1 MATFGGGSLVS
12 NILQKSSFIDE
23 RVIDDSVQKLTK
35 KSNQLKGEIYEIL
48 KQNYVEFQSYV
59 DSTMSL
65 EQKLQEATA
74 EYRRLSV
81 RIEQEVKGRI
91 LRSAD
96 KRQEI
101 EAKLQGTQKKIDFV
115 QGLVSVYQCLEAS
128 KVDLQSEKYSSA
140 AVHLNKTTE
149 FLEKIGKSGCD
160 AKVFRALKSEL
171 ALAISSLSLKLQEEW
186 SRFVIWNPK
195 VIPENPNLT
204 AVLSVE
210 LRVPAR
216 SGSLAVC
223 FDEVITAMRSLTTLG
238 VWSQKIGSFGKRLL
252 KLVVAPLIMN
262 PGLKTSRTQEKGVSI
277 LRFMKTEDVDLHGHV
292 RGVYGSLGAVFTMV
306 REVVPSTYREE
317 WMRGLGEVVSPEM
330 SELVIKHCLAA
341 TVPKNPVELA
351 KYSEIG
357 AQTAEFEA
365 NLQKLGVLESDFKQL
380 SEYTEDVN
388 THFAA
393 QKCQDLLVKA
403 RSILKK
409 PIHNTVSITNAEVL
423 ASLSRLDVVPT
434 PTGAAGTRSKTK
446 KSPASVSK
454 GVDLS
459 ALTFAFPQCGISE
472 SVKEFVDLLYS
483 TLEECC
489 NTANPS
495 TAVQLFYTTRNM
507 VELFR
512 AVLPSFHM
520 STITEL
526 PRIAVVQHNNCM
538 YLAHHLITLGY
549 QFHSRLPPPL
559 NSEVATFIDQVPYVR
574 QLGEECFLSEMRK
587 QCNSILEC
595 LKSFEGFDD
604 VSSDDK
610 CESVYKGVRQAVLQ
624 VTKLSKVYADVLP
637 VDIHHK
643 AVGSLLNT
651 LVTNVI
657 DGILALEDI
666 AADDATELHSLVNV
680 ILEKGPSALFLSA
693 GPSETESVSTYC
705 GNWLKL
711 GKLATVL
718 NAGLQEIV
726 GLWDTGSGPLAQAF
740 TPVELRGLIKALFQ
754 NTERRATALAKI
766 IL

>member
-1 MATFGGGSLVS
+1 MAAFGGGSLVS
-12 NILQKSSFIDE
+12 NILQKSSVLDE
-23 RVIDDSVQKLTK
+23 RVIDQSVQKLTK

-59 DSTMSL
+59 DSTASL
-65 EQKLQEATA
+65 EQKLQEVTA
-74 EYRRLSV
+74 EYRRLSG
-81 RIEQEVKGRI
+81 RIEHEVKGRI

-96 KRQEI
+96 KRKEI

-140 AVHLNKTTE
+140 AAHLNDTAE
-149 FLEKIGKSGCD
+149 QLEKVGRSGCD

-171 ALAISSLSLKLQEEW
+171 ALVISGLSLKLQEEW
-186 SRFVIWNPK
+186 SRFVVWNPK
-195 VIPENPNLT
+195 VIPENITPAAL
-204 AVLSVE
+204 LSVE

-223 FDEVITAMRSLTTLG
+223 FDEVVTAMRSLTTLG
-238 VWSQKIGSFGKRLL
+238 IWSQKIGSFGKRLL
-252 KLVVAPLIMN
+252 KLVVVPLILN
-262 PGLKTSRTQEKGVSI
+262 PGLKTSRTQEKGVAV
-277 LRFMKTEDVDLHGHV
+277 LRFMKTEGVDLYAHIQV
-292 RGVYGSLGAVFTMV
+292 VYGGLGAVFTLV
-306 REVVPSTYREE
+306 REVVPTAYREE
-317 WMRGLGEVVSPEM
+317 WMRRLGEVVSPEM
-330 SELVIKHCLAA
+330 SELIIKHCLAA
-341 TVPKNPVELA
+341 TVPKSPVELE
-351 KYSEIG
+351 KYGEIG
-357 AQTAEFEA
+357 TQTAEFEES
-365 NLQKLGVLESDFKQL
+365 LLKLGVVESDFKQL
-380 SEYTEDVN
+380 SEYTGNVN

-403 RSILKK
+403 RSILMK
-409 PIHNTVSITNAEVL
+409 PIHNAVSTTNDEVL
-423 ASLSRLDVVPT
+423 SRFVVVPP
-434 PTGAAGTRSKTK
+434 PTVAARTRSKAK
-446 KSPASVSK
+446 KSPAPSAE
-454 GVDLS
+454 VDLN
-459 ALTFAFPQCGISE
+459 ALTFAFPQCTISE
-472 SVKEFVDLLYS
+472 SVKEFVELLYS

-489 NTANPS
+489 NTTANPS
-495 TAVQLFYTTRNM
+495 TAVQLFYATRNM

-512 AVLPSFHM
+512 AVLPSFHR
-520 STITEL
+520 STIAEL

-538 YLAHHLITLGY
+538 FLAHHLITLGH

-559 NSEVATFIDQVPYVR
+559 DSEVATFIDQVPYVR
-574 QLGEECFLSEMRK
+574 QLGEECFLAEMKK
-587 QCNSILEC
+587 QCNSILQC
-595 LKSFEGFDD
+595 LKSFGGFDD

-610 CESVYKGVRQAVLQ
+610 CELVYKGVRQALLQ
-624 VTKLSKVYADVLP
+624 VTKLGKVYAEVLP

-651 LVTNVI
+651 LVANVI

-680 ILEKGPSALFLSA
+680 ILEKGPSALFGGA
-693 GPSETESVSTYC
+693 SEAESVSTYC
-705 GNWLKL
+705 GSWLKL

-754 NTERRATALAKI
+754 NTDRRASAVAKI
-766 IL
+766 TL